1 MYNFYC
7 ILLYKCIVFLYLYY
21 TFIKNFN
28 FAKIINSKPMN
39 KYSIDDF
46 SKITG
51 LNKILIRTW
60 ENRYSFVKPKRTST
74 NIRYYDDKMIV
85 KALRYSILV
94 DAGFK
99 ISILTKLSSEE
110 IDGHINNTLKKDNQT
125 NKHSQYISQILE
137 SSLSYNQLLFHNT
150 YEKCVKD
157 IGIIECYKHVLLESL
172 NRIGILWINNQI
184 SPPQEHFLSELIKT
198 KIYKEIEKIG
208 FKKLSKENWLLFLP
222 KNELHDIGLLFAYL
236 TLKMNGHN
244 VVYLGQNLPH
254 DLMLSLKN
262 ENTIDNILFSVVSNT
277 SRLELK
283 EITNFLKTHFSKS
296 KIYTIMNKSLLNKDD
311 SQKLNTISSID
322 EFINLIT
329 N

>member
-1 MYNFYC
+1 
-7 ILLYKCIVFLYLYY
+7 
-21 TFIKNFN
+21 
-28 FAKIINSKPMN
+28 MN

-60 ENRYSFVKPKRTST
+60 ENRYSFVKPHRTST

-85 KALRYSILV
+85 KALRYSVLV

-99 ISILTKLSSEE
+99 ISILTKLSAEE
-110 IDGHINNTLKKDNQT
+110 IDGLINSTLKKDNQT
-125 NKHSQYISQILE
+125 NNHSLYISQILE
-137 SSLSYNQLLFHNT
+137 SSISYNQLLFHNT
-150 YEKCVKD
+150 YEKCIKD
-157 IGIIECYKHVLLESL
+157 IGIIECYKHVLLEAL
-172 NRIGILWINNQI
+172 NRIGILWMNDKI

-208 FKKLSKENWLLFLP
+208 FKKLSKENWVLFLP

-236 TLKMNGHN
+236 SLKMNGHN

-254 DLMLSLKN
+254 SLLLSLKDKN
-262 ENTIDNILFSVVSNT
+262 KIDNILFSIVSNT
-277 SRLELK
+277 SKLDLI
-283 EITNFLKTHFSKS
+283 EITNFLETHFSES
-296 KIYTIMNKSLLNKDD
+296 KIHAIINENLITEERF
-311 SQKLNTISSID
+311 QKLSTISSID

-329 N
+329 K